1 MNTIEAMSWG
11 FGYACNL
18 LEKDIDPR
26 KYELPKVLEDF
37 LTTTPAEDECIC
49 NLDPDDTCP
58 VKIFNEDCPIHGYEY
73 EEVDGWVICPD
84 CGREIH
90 LPFPSETQITR
101 LKIEEFW
108 TTHKDKF
115 NEYWR
120 ISPGEV
126 IAEIRRW
133 LQQEDK

>member
-1 MNTIEAMSWG
+1 MN
-11 FGYACNL
+11 
-18 LEKDIDPR
+18 EK
-26 KYELPKVLEDF
+26 
-37 LTTTPAEDECIC
+37 LTTKQREFEYIMGILRSCDKSGNLRACDTMKHPGLAQEIIKALNANTAEDEDKLKYLKQKFATSAE
-49 NLDPDDTCP
+49 NWRKL
-58 VKIFNEDCPIHGYEY
+58 
-73 EEVDGWVICPD
+73 
-84 CGREIH
+84 
-90 LPFPSETQITR
+90 ETQITLR
-101 LKIEEFW
+101 KIDEFW